1 MVKSSS
7 RPRRTSKFV
16 VDLGPEIDKVVKKKN
31 AKIKK
36 QKVIILEL
44 QDKLRSR
51 SDDMKVKKQK
61 LFITSLQSKVE
72 ELNVKLSKAEN
83 EMKHYKIERVQI
95 VDRTVDESFKRIRKG
110 FSLMR
115 MIANTQRRIKLAGR
129 WEEAVELNKRVQES
143 KKKKIQSLVR

>member
-44 QDKLRSR
+44 QDKLRSK

-61 LFITSLQSKVE
+61 LFITSLQSRVE

-129 WEEAVELNKRVQES
+129 WEEALELNKRVQES
-143 KKKKIQSLVR
+143 KKRKIQSLVC

>member
-16 VDLGPEIDKVVKKKN
+16 VDLGPEIVKVVKKKN

>member
-44 QDKLRSR
+44 QDKLRSK

-115 MIANTQRRIKLAGR
+115 MIANTQRRIKLMGR

-143 KKKKIQSLVR
+143 KKRKIQSLVC

>member
-44 QDKLRSR
+44 QDKLRSK

-143 KKKKIQSLVR
+143 KKRKIQSLVR

>member
-44 QDKLRSR
+44 QDKLRSK

-110 FSLMR
+110 FSLLR

-129 WEEAVELNKRVQES
+129 WEEALELNKRVQES
-143 KKKKIQSLVR
+143 KKRKIQSLVR

>member
-44 QDKLRSR
+44 QDKLRSK

-61 LFITSLQSKVE
+61 LFITSLQSRVE

-115 MIANTQRRIKLAGR
+115 MIANTQRRIKLMGR

-143 KKKKIQSLVR
+143 KKRKIQSLVC

>member
-44 QDKLRSR
+44 QDKLRSK

-115 MIANTQRRIKLAGR
+115 MIANTQRRIKLMGR
-129 WEEAVELNKRVQES
+129 WEEAVELNKHVQES
-143 KKKKIQSLVR
+143 KKRKIQSLVR

>member
-44 QDKLRSR
+44 QDKLRSK

-61 LFITSLQSKVE
+61 LFITSLQSRVE

-95 VDRTVDESFKRIRKG
+95 VDRTVDEAFKRIRKG
-110 FSLMR
+110 SPLVR
-115 MIANTQRRIKLAGR
+115 MIANTQRRIKLMGR

-143 KKKKIQSLVR
+143 KKRKIQSLVC

>member
-44 QDKLRSR
+44 QDKLRSK

-129 WEEAVELNKRVQES
+129 WEEALELNKRVQES
-143 KKKKIQSLVR
+143 KKRKIQSLVR

>member
-44 QDKLRSR
+44 QDKLRSK

-129 WEEAVELNKRVQES
+129 WEEALELNKRVQES
-143 KKKKIQSLVR
+143 KKRKIQSLVC

>member
-83 EMKHYKIERVQI
+83 EMKHYKI
-95 VDRTVDESFKRIRKG
+95 
-110 FSLMR
+110 
-115 MIANTQRRIKLAGR
+115 
-129 WEEAVELNKRVQES
+129 
-143 KKKKIQSLVR
+143 

>member
-44 QDKLRSR
+44 QDKLRSK

-95 VDRTVDESFKRIRKG
+95 VDRTVDEAFKRIRKG
-110 FSLMR
+110 SPLV
-115 MIANTQRRIKLAGR
+115 KLLNSTNVYKNPRKGR
-129 WEEAVELNKRVQES
+129 FNH
-143 KKKKIQSLVR
+143 

>member
-44 QDKLRSR
+44 QDKLRSK

-83 EMKHYKIERVQI
+83 EMKHYKIQRVQI

-129 WEEAVELNKRVQES
+129 WEEALELNKRVQES
-143 KKKKIQSLVR
+143 KKRKIQSLVC

>member
-44 QDKLRSR
+44 QDKLRSK

-61 LFITSLQSKVE
+61 LFITSLQTRVE

-95 VDRTVDESFKRIRKG
+95 VDRTVDEAFKRIRKG
-110 FSLMR
+110 SPLVR
-115 MIANTQRRIKLAGR
+115 MIANTQRRIKLMGR

-143 KKKKIQSLVR
+143 KKRKIQSLVC

>member
-44 QDKLRSR
+44 QDKLRSK

-83 EMKHYKIERVQI
+83 EMKHYKIQRVQI

-129 WEEAVELNKRVQES
+129 WEEALELNKRVQES
-143 KKKKIQSLVR
+143 KKRKIQSLVR